1 MFKISDQ
8 SYSHSSGMDAFKN
21 YATLEEINLC
31 ENNMM
36 PRGNQKTE
44 SLPVG
49 MFLQQ
54 DSMVNYFVW
63 KQVSIKKIFLKLNR

>member
-1 MFKISDQ
+1 
-8 SYSHSSGMDAFKN
+8 MDAYQN

-31 ENNMM
+31 KNNMM
-36 PRGNQKTE
+36 QINQNTE

-54 DSMVNYFVW
+54 DSMVSYFVE
-63 KQVSIKKIFLKLNR
+63 IKTFNK

>member
-1 MFKISDQ
+1 
-8 SYSHSSGMDAFKN
+8 MDAFKN

-36 PRGNQKTE
+36 QKGNQKTE

-54 DSMVNYFVW
+54 DSMVSYFVG
-63 KQVSIKKIFLKLNR
+63 I

>member
-8 SYSHSSGMDAFKN
+8 SYSHSSDMDAFKN

-31 ENNMM
+31 ENNLMQ
-36 PRGNQKTE
+36 RGNQKTE

-54 DSMVNYFVW
+54 DSMVNYFVCI
-63 KQVSIKKIFLKLNR
+63 QFKKKLKCFFSF

>member
-8 SYSHSSGMDAFKN
+8 SYSHSSDMDAFKN

-31 ENNMM
+31 QNNMM
-36 PRGNQKTE
+36 QRGNQKTE

-54 DSMVNYFVW
+54 DSMVSYFE
-63 KQVSIKKIFLKLNR
+63 

>member
-8 SYSHSSGMDAFKN
+8 SYSHSSDMDAFKN

-36 PRGNQKTE
+36 QRGNQKTE

-54 DSMVNYFVW
+54 DSMVSYFVG
-63 KQVSIKKIFLKLNR
+63 IKLETKYVIFSF

>member
-1 MFKISDQ
+1 MFQISDKN
-8 SYSHSSGMDAFKN
+8 YSHSSDMDAFKN
-21 YATLEEINLC
+21 YAILEEINLC

-36 PRGNQKTE
+36 QRGNQKTE

-54 DSMVNYFVW
+54 DSMVSYFVG
-63 KQVSIKKIFLKLNR
+63 I

>member
-1 MFKISDQ
+1 MFIISDQ
-8 SYSHSSGMDAFKN
+8 SYSHSSDMDAFKN

-36 PRGNQKTE
+36 QRGNQKTE

-54 DSMVNYFVW
+54 DSMVSYFVG
-63 KQVSIKKIFLKLNR
+63 IKTSNK

>member
-1 MFKISDQ
+1 MFQISDKN
-8 SYSHSSGMDAFKN
+8 YSHSSDKDAFKN
-21 YATLEEINLC
+21 YAILEEINLC

-36 PRGNQKTE
+36 QRGNQKTE

-54 DSMVNYFVW
+54 DSMVNHFVC
-63 KQVSIKKIFLKLNR
+63 I